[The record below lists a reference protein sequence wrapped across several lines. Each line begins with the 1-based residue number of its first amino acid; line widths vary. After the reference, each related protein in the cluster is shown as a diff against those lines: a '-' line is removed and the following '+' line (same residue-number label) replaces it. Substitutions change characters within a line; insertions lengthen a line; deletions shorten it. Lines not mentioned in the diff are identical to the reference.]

1 MPKGQITDGLRFGRF
16 PITAVQPVV
25 EGGKFPA
32 KALPGEGIVVGAT
45 SFREGHDQLGVSAV
59 LLDPSGAE
67 RQRVRLA
74 APRGE
79 RGMGTDRWEGILT
92 PSEPGNWSFVIEAWH
107 DRYGTWHHNAEV
119 KIAAGIDVELM
130 LAEGAALL
138 REASAEDFRSEWDS
152 GVLRD
157 AANKLADQ
165 SLSTEERLGA
175 GFGHDVAGV
184 VAHQPIRELVT
195 VSEKHPLLVERDRA
209 GRGSWYEF
217 FPRSEGAVK
226 DHNTGAWTSGNF
238 RTAARRLDAV
248 AGMGFDV
255 IYMPPIHP
263 IGVQHRKGPNNTL
276 VAGPHDPGSPWA
288 IGAAEGGH
296 DAIHPDLGSFEDFD
310 AFVARANELGLE
322 VALDLALQAA
332 PDHPWVAAHPE
343 WFTTRV
349 DGSIAYAENP
359 PKKYQDIYP
368 LNFDNDPE
376 GLSNEI
382 LRIVLLW
389 VSHGVKIFRV
399 DNPHTKPVWFWEW
412 LIAEVNKTV
421 PGVVFLAEAFTRPA
435 MMHALG
441 RAGFQQS
448 YTYFTWR
455 NTKKEI
461 EEYFHEVSHES
472 PAYFR
477 PNFFVNTPDILT
489 EYLQYGGPAAFK
501 IKAVLAS
508 TASPLWGVYAGYE
521 LYEHVA
527 RPGAEEYIDN
537 EKFEYKARDWD
548 AAAESGR
555 TLAPFI
561 TRLNHLRRDHPA
573 LQDLQNL
580 TVHQSTDD
588 STVVYSKHKTLA
600 DGSKDTLIVVVNVDP
615 HVTKECSVALDL
627 AALELDPQDITPGGG
642 FFVDDL
648 ISGESWEWGEF
659 NYVRLDPHVEPAH
672 ILSVRRMPR

>member
-1 MPKGQITDGLRFGRF
+1 MDGLRFGRF
-16 PITAVQPVV
+16 PITSVQPVV

-32 KALPGEGIVVGAT
+32 KALPGEDIVVSAK

-59 LLDPSGAE
+59 LLDPKGKE
-67 RQRVRLA
+67 RQRVRLHP
-74 APRGE
+74 PRGD
-79 RGMGTDRWEGILT
+79 RGKGTDLWEGRLT
-92 PSEPGNWSFVIEAWH
+92 PTSTGRWSFVIEAWH

-119 KIAAGIDVELM
+119 KVEAGIDVELM
-130 LAEGAALL
+130 LDEGAALL
-138 REASAEDFRSEWDS
+138 SQAAEESFRNSADRNT
-152 GVLRD
+152 LR
-157 AANKLADQ
+157 AAVVG
-165 SLSTEERLGA
+165 LSDTAKSAEERLAA
-175 GFGHDVAGV
+175 GFSPEVTEIVGRE
-184 VAHQPIRELVT
+184 PIRELVT
-195 VSEKHPLLVERDRA
+195 VSEPFPLLVERDLA

-226 DHNTGAWTSGNF
+226 NHETGQWTSGNF
-238 RTAARRLDAV
+238 RTAAKRLEAV
-248 AGMGFDV
+248 ADMGFDI

-276 VAGPHDPGSPWA
+276 IAGPNDPGSPWA
-288 IGAAEGGH
+288 IGAKEGGH
-296 DAIHPDLGSFEDFD
+296 DAIHPDLGTFEDFD
-310 AFVARANELGLE
+310 AFVSRANELGLE

-332 PDHPWVAAHPE
+332 PDHPWVAEHPE

-376 GLSNEI
+376 GLSREI
-382 LRIVLLW
+382 LRIVELW
-389 VSHGVKIFRV
+389 VSHGVKVFRV

-412 LIAEVNKTV
+412 LIAKVNKKN
-421 PGVVFLAEAFTRPA
+421 PDVVFLAEAFTRPA

-455 NTKKEI
+455 NTKKEL
-461 EEYFHEVSHES
+461 EEYFHEVSHVS
-472 PAYFR
+472 PAFFR

-501 IKAVLAS
+501 IRAALAA

-548 AAAESGR
+548 AAAASGR
-555 TLAPFI
+555 SLAPYL
-561 TRLNHLRRDHPA
+561 TRLNEIRKAHPA
-573 LQDLQNL
+573 LGDLQNL
-580 TVHQSTDD
+580 TLHHSTDD
-588 STVVYSKHKTLA
+588 ATIVYSKHKTLP
-600 DGSKDTLIVVVNVDP
+600 DGTKDTIIVVVNVDP
-615 HVTKECSVALDL
+615 HVTKECSVVLDL
-627 AALELDPQDITPGGG
+627 AALELDPQDRTPGGG
-642 FFVDDL
+642 FYVDDL
-648 ISGESWEWGEF
+648 ISGQSWEWGEY

-672 ILSVRRMPR
+672 ILSVRRMHS